1 VVIKAVR
8 DKKDQTTVAKNNQ
21 ENGKKVKGN
30 RMGTPIMSYT
40 EEEISLI
47 LCLKMNLCR

>member
-21 ENGKKVKGN
+21 ENGKKVKGKEKA
-30 RMGTPIMSYT
+30 RGW
-40 EEEISLI
+40 ELQ
-47 LCLKMNLCR
+47 